1 MTSVARTRP
10 ARGRLNRI
18 AVPVLRVV
26 LSLLVLSGGSGCASL
41 RTMATMELGSPKI
54 YSGTRLDYHAIKE
67 NDAAMGRF
75 NATPPA
81 YPGADLPCSVI
92 VDTIILP
99 VTVSA
104 YLYEALLK

>member
-1 MTSVARTRP
+1 MTSVVRVRLARR
-10 ARGRLNRI
+10 RVNR
-18 AVPVLRVV
+18 AAAPVLLAV
-26 LSLLVLSGGSGCASL
+26 LSLLILSVGTGCASL

-54 YSGTRLDYHAIKE
+54 YSGTRLNYHTMKE
-67 NDAAMGRF
+67 NEEAVSRF

-81 YPGADLPCSVI
+81 YPGADLPFSVI

>member
-1 MTSVARTRP
+1 MTSVAGTR
-10 ARGRLNRI
+10 LHRI
-18 AVPVLRVV
+18 AVPVRPVA

-41 RTMATMELGSPKI
+41 RTMSSMELGSPKI
-54 YSGTRLDYHAIKE
+54 YSGTRLDFHAMKE
-67 NDAAMGRF
+67 SDAAMSRF
-75 NATPPA
+75 NAKPPV
-81 YPGADLPCSVI
+81 YPGVDLPCSVI

>member
-1 MTSVARTRP
+1 MTSVARTAP
-10 ARGRLNRI
+10 ARGLLTRI
-18 AVPVLRVV
+18 AVPVLLLAV
-26 LSLLVLSGGSGCASL
+26 SLLVLSLGTGCASL

-54 YSGTRLDYHAIKE
+54 YSGTRLNINAMND
-67 NDAAMGRF
+67 NDAAVSRF

-81 YPGADLPCSVI
+81 YPGADLPFSVI

-104 YLYEALLK
+104 YIYEALLK